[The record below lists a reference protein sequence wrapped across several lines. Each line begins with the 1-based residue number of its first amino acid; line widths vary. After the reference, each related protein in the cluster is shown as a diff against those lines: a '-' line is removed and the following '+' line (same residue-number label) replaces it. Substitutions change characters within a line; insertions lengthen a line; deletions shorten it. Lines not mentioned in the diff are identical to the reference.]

1 MTINVRPATAA
12 DLPALATL
20 FHEME
25 VHYDGP
31 AAAPPESVIREAL
44 ARHVFARES
53 RVDLLVAEAGSRLL
67 GFAFLSTLFPAAH
80 CTPALFLKDIFV
92 SAGERSRGVGLA
104 LMRAVARLAAARNCS
119 RINWNTARDNAAAL
133 AFYAKL
139 GARPWDDVVS
149 LRLDGPALARL
160 ASEGNGD

>member
-1 MTINVRPATAA
+1 MSINVRPAAAA
-12 DLPALATL
+12 DLPALTAL

-31 AAAPPESVIREAL
+31 AIAPPESAIRAAL
-44 ARHVFARES
+44 ERHVFAPDS
-53 RVDLLVAEAGSRLL
+53 RIDLLVAESGGRLL
-67 GFAFLSTLFPAAH
+67 GFAFVSTLFPAAR

-104 LMRAVARLAAARNCS
+104 LMRAVARLAAARGCS
-119 RINWNTARDNAAAL
+119 RINWNADRNNTAAL
-133 AFYAKL
+133 AFYAGL
-139 GARPWDDVVS
+139 GARPWDEVVG

-160 ASEGNGD
+160 ASE

>member
-1 MTINVRPATAA
+1 MSINVRPAAAA
-12 DLPALATL
+12 DLPALTAL

-31 AAAPPESVIREAL
+31 AIAPPESAIRAAL
-44 ARHVFARES
+44 ERHVFAPGS
-53 RVDLLVAEAGSRLL
+53 RIDLLVAEAGGRLL
-67 GFAFLSTLFPAAH
+67 GFAFVSTLFPAAR

-92 SAGERSRGVGLA
+92 SADERSSGVGRA
-104 LMRAVARLAAARNCS
+104 LMRAVARLAATRGCS

-139 GARPWDDVVS
+139 GAWPWDNVIS
-149 LRLDGPALARL
+149 LRIDGPALARL
-160 ASEGNGD
+160 ADE